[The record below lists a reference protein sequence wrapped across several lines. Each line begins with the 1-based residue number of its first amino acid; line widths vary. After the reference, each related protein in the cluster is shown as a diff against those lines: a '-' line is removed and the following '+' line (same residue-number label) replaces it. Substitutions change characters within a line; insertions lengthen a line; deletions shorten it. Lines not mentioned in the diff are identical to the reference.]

1 MGMKIGLDTNIFL
14 NVKNKEEP
22 FYQYSE
28 AILNA
33 IDNGDLEAIVSVI
46 TIAELCVG
54 YYNADEII
62 DKDEFISG
70 LYSNQY
76 YDIIDMNLKV
86 ADKSGEIKNKSNL
99 KLPDCII
106 TASILL
112 EGASCLI
119 TNDGRFEKAKFYI
132 PIHTSKEFYEKYLKK
147 GGGSL

>member
-1 MGMKIGLDTNIFL
+1 MGMKICLDTNIFL

-33 IDNGDLEAIVSVI
+33 IDNGDLEAIVSII

-54 YYNADEII
+54 YYKAGEII
-62 DKDEFISG
+62 GKDEFIAG
-70 LYSNQY
+70 LYSNQH
-76 YDIIDMNLKV
+76 YDIIDMNLKI

-106 TASILL
+106 TASTLL

-119 TNDGRFEKAKFYI
+119 TNDERFEKAKYYI
-132 PIHTSKEFYEKYLKK
+132 LIHTSKEFYEQYLK
-147 GGGSL
+147 